1 MLRFR
6 TPAHRRLRR
15 AAPLVCVLALAALAA
30 GCSGDVSQYPQSAL
44 DPKGD
49 FARLTDGL
57 FTTVVWWAVLV
68 FVLVEGALLYAIFRF
83 RGKPSDAEPAQVHGN
98 TTLEIVWTMI
108 PAIVLAMIAVPT
120 VKAIFK
126 TNEIPTDNPLTI
138 EVVGHQWWWEFRYPE
153 YGITTANQLHV
164 PVGRTVSLR
173 MGTVDVLHSFWVP
186 QYAGKRDVFPN
197 RETRLWFKAEE
208 GGFYPG
214 QCAEFC
220 GIQHGKMAFW
230 IAAQPADSFDM
241 FVKSM
246 QATRGVSPNGA
257 PMAAPA
263 SSGATVAQAAQQGGQ
278 AQAQQGQAQRPAP
291 QDPAKAGQQ
300 GAGMDP
306 RPAQGVPATG
316 ADTTAGAAGADARV
330 LAQGQQLFTAKGC
343 VGCHSLSA
351 VNAPKGMIGPNLA
364 GLGSRGYIAAGV
376 LKNTD
381 ANLAQWL
388 RQPQALKEGVLMPNG
403 LVTEAEAQQLVAY
416 FRALAQQ
423 PATPQQPQQ

>member
-15 AAPLVCVLALAALAA
+15 AAPLVCALALAALAA
-30 GCSGDVSQYPQSAL
+30 GCSGDLSQYPQSAL

-68 FVLVEGALLYAIFRF
+68 FVLVEGALLYAIFKF
-83 RGKPSDAEPAQVHGN
+83 RGKPGDAEPAQVHGN
-98 TTLEIVWTMI
+98 TVLEIVWTMI

-138 EVVGHQWWWEFRYPE
+138 EVIGHQWWWEFRYPE

-230 IAAQPADSFDM
+230 IAAQPADSFDL

-246 QATRGVSPNGA
+246 QATRAVGPNGA

-263 SSGATVAQAAQQGGQ
+263 SSGATVAQAAQQGE
-278 AQAQQGQAQRPAP
+278 AQRPQA
-291 QDPAKAGQQ
+291 QDPAKAGQE

-306 RPAQGVPATG
+306 RPAQGVPS
-316 ADTTAGAAGADARV
+316 ADSAAAGADAQV
-330 LAQGQQLFTAKGC
+330 LAQGRQLFTAKGC
-343 VGCHSLSA
+343 VGCHSMSA

-376 LKNTD
+376 IKNTD
-381 ANLAQWL
+381 EKLAQWL

-423 PATPQQPQQ
+423 TPSASQPQQ